1 MGARLKELVD
11 KLIEKVRELVSVSP
25 QLTPVPVTPNRRRR

>member
-11 KLIEKVRELVSVSP
+11 KLIEKVRELLSP
-25 QLTPVPVTPNRRRR
+25 PLTPVPVMPNRRRR